1 LHTKQ
6 ISEIEIACKI
16 VMKWEKHTCKIQE
29 SIEELIDCKITTNYF
44 VNKQWFNFVGKRT
57 VERHLRWWYS
67 PWTFLQSTH
76 LFFWNHVR

>member
-16 VMKWEKHTCKIQE
+16 VMKWEKHTCKVQE
-29 SIEELIDCKITTNYF
+29 SIEELFDCKITTNYF
-44 VNKQWFNFVGKRT
+44 VNNNDLTLSANVPWNDIYVGDT
-57 VERHLRWWYS
+57 AHG
-67 PWTFLQSTH
+67 TFLQSTH